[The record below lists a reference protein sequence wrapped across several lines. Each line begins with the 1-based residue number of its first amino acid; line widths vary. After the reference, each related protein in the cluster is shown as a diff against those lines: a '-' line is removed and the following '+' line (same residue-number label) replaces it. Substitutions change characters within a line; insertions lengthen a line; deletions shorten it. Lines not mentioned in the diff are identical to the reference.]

1 MSAFLPV
8 LVVLFFA
15 VLVEAVW
22 ERLQDGIPAK
32 YLPPWLKVWG
42 AVFISILVCVFY
54 RIDLVA
60 IILGLLV
67 VQAAEAGIQI
77 DILVGF
83 TVVGA
88 ILTGFL
94 ISRGGDGVHKLLTTF
109 FTWLGWVKTDK
120 APLTY
125 DGPGALGGDPE
136 EPVNPLAGVGG

>member
-32 YLPPWLKVWG
+32 YLPIWLKVWG
-42 AVFISILVCVFY
+42 AVVISVLVCVFY

-67 VQAAEAGIQI
+67 VQAAELGIEI
-77 DILVGF
+77 AIVIGF
-83 TVVGA
+83 TYVGA
-88 ILTGFL
+88 LLTGFL
-94 ISRGGDGVHKLLTTF
+94 ISRGGDGFHKLLVTI
-109 FTWLGWVKTDK
+109 FTWLGWIKSEK
-120 APLTY
+120 APITY
-125 DGPGALGGDPE
+125 DGPGALGGDPDD
-136 EPVNPLAGVGG
+136 PVNPLAGVGG